1 MNYFENKSFTTLAQ
15 SDMLVKSGLDPET
28 ADGHYWQGPSTPG
41 SNYMSDAI
49 SFYLSYAK
57 AIETDKLMPH
67 EGEVVP
73 TFYKPMWSVSK
84 LFQLMPKRI
93 KYDGSF
99 FDLKIVW
106 VDPKSTGME
115 DAEMKPVLM
124 YSKFSGTCLCIQN
137 PVRRLEKWQGER
149 YETDGCDT
157 LIECAITM
165 ICWLLEAGY
174 MKKHMVPTSSVENMD
189 QTEYFHQPEDTKEDE
204 DD

>member
-15 SDMLVKSGLDPET
+15 SDMLVKSGLDPDT

-67 EGEVVP
+67 EGELVP

-84 LFQLMPKRI
+84 LIELMPKRI
-93 KYDGSF
+93 NHDGSF
-99 FDLKIVW
+99 FDLKIEW
-106 VDPKSTGME
+106 VDPKITGRE
-115 DAEMKPVLM
+115 DAVLKPVLM
-124 YSKFSGTCLCIQN
+124 YSKFSGTCLCIQD
-137 PVRRLEKWQGER
+137 PVRRLEKGQGER
-149 YETDGCDT
+149 YKTDGCDT
-157 LIECAITM
+157 LIECVITM

-174 MKKHMVPTSSVENMD
+174 MEKYIPTSSAENMD
-189 QTEYFHQPEDTKEDE
+189 QIEFMHQPEDTKEDKY
-204 DD
+204 D